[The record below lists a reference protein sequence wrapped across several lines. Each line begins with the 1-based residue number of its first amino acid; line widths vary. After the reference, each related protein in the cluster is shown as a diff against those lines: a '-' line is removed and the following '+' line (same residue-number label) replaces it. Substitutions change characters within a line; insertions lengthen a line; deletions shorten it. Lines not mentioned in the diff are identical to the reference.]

1 MRCPGDSG
9 ALKVETHVETVQGKG
24 YCALFTARDERMA
37 RRREAR
43 KHCGGSGNSHYL
55 CVRVRGPR
63 HLAWH
68 SSQQGPRDEGAQVL
82 GEE

>member
-1 MRCPGDSG
+1 
-9 ALKVETHVETVQGKG
+9 
-24 YCALFTARDERMA
+24 MA